1 MTSKLFELTA
11 KKELLYMIR
20 VDYEEEYSPS
30 DIHMVW
36 FCRILGHMKGL
47 FIDSGANK
55 RYYEVTYNCA
65 DDEMYIDVYEKAK
78 NMRVGYVSR
87 GG

>member
-11 KKELLYMIR
+11 KNELIHLIR
-20 VDYEEEYSPS
+20 EDYEEEYGAAE
-30 DIHMVW
+30 IHMVW

-55 RYYEVTYNCA
+55 RYYEVTYNFK
-65 DDEMYIDVYEKAK
+65 DDEMYIDVYEKTK
-78 NMRVGYVSR
+78 NMMVGYVSR